1 MGLKRR
7 LSSKTLSMLE
17 LNAKI
22 SKFQKSTG
30 ANDGPWK

>member
-17 LNAKI
+17 MNAKI
-22 SKFQKSTG
+22 SKSQKSTG
-30 ANDGPWK
+30 AKDGTWK